1 MCVWGGGVVKTRSIV
16 SVVLNACQEC
26 EGMFCFSPTRLCGS
40 LSFGLTSVS
49 GQPSIRIRYFCC
61 NVSPVAWQYLE
72 CLTVTEP
79 IFT

>member
-1 MCVWGGGVVKTRSIV
+1 MCVWGGGVAKNRSIV

-26 EGMFCFSPTRLCGS
+26 EGMFCFSTTRVCGS
-40 LSFGLTSVS
+40 LSFGLT
-49 GQPSIRIRYFCC
+49 SIRIRYFCC
-61 NVSPVAWQYLE
+61 NVSPAAWQYLE